1 MLPNTQ
7 LLNLL
12 LYKSM
17 LIWEKR
23 MNKEQAME
31 ATKIGAISACISGII
46 TLVFGF
52 YAIWNNS
59 SGILGIWNN
68 PAIFFDV
75 ILIFIFAYGIYKKSV
90 TAAVLMFVYFFY
102 GKIYIALEAGQVSG
116 IFLSLV
122 FLYFFGKAIQGTLA
136 LRKIKK
142 AEKSNLES
150 DPKWIKVLIITCLV
164 ILFFLASVGMLTM
177 TGTLTPTKVLQGKD
191 LSKDYKN
198 ALLESDI
205 INKGDSIEYFYSEAF
220 SSITETGS
228 ILTND
233 RVIMYFTDENNEIAV
248 YELYFENITGVELI
262 KNGNYFNDSVYRVNA
277 GSRDAYLT
285 IVLSTENRG
294 DIKFIE
300 SLRSKLNT
308 IE

>member
-1 MLPNTQ
+1 MD
-7 LLNLL
+7 
-12 LYKSM
+12 
-17 LIWEKR
+17 
-23 MNKEQAME
+23 KEQAIK
-31 ATKIGAISACISGII
+31 ATKTGAILACISGVV
-46 TLVFGF
+46 TLVTTF
-52 YAIWNNS
+52 YAIGNNS
-59 SGILGIWNN
+59 SGRLGLWNDPTIL
-68 PAIFFDV
+68 FDAA
-75 ILIFIFAYGIYKKSV
+75 LIFIFAFGIYKKSV
-90 TAAVLMFVYFFY
+90 TAAVLMFVYFTF
-102 GKIYIALEAGQVSG
+102 GKIYIALETGQVTG
-116 IFLSLV
+116 IIFSLV

-142 AEKSNLES
+142 AENPNLEA

-164 ILFFLASVGMLTM
+164 ILFFFMSVGMLTM
-177 TGTLTPTKVLQGKD
+177 TGTLTPTKVLEGKK

-220 SSITETGS
+220 STITETGS

-233 RVIMYFTDENNEIAV
+233 RVIMYFTDENNETAV

-262 KNGNYFNDSVYRVNA
+262 KNGNFFNDSVYRVYSGA
-277 GSRDAYLT
+277 RDAYLT
-285 IVLSTENRG
+285 VVLSTENRG

-308 IE
+308 IEQ

>member
-1 MLPNTQ
+1 
-7 LLNLL
+7 
-12 LYKSM
+12 
-17 LIWEKR
+17 

-31 ATKIGAISACISGII
+31 ATKIGAILACISGVL
-46 TLVFGF
+46 TLAAGF

-59 SGILGIWNN
+59 SGILGLWNN

-90 TAAVLMFVYFFY
+90 TAAVSMFVYFIY
-102 GKIYIALEAGQVSG
+102 GKIYIALETGQIPG

-136 LRKIKK
+136 LKKIKK
-142 AEKSNLES
+142 AENPNLEPE
-150 DPKWIKVLIITCLV
+150 PKWIKVLIITGLV
-164 ILFFLASVGMLTM
+164 IFFSLVSVGMLSM
-177 TGTLTPTKVLQGKD
+177 TGTLSPTEVLQGKD
-191 LSKDYKN
+191 LLKDYKE
-198 ALLESDI
+198 ALLKSDI
-205 INKGDSIEYFYSEAF
+205 INEGDSIEYFYSESF
-220 SSITETGS
+220 SLITETGS

-233 RVIMYFTDENNEIAV
+233 RVIIYFTDENNVTVV
-248 YELYFENITGVELI
+248 YELYFKNITGVELI
-262 KNGNYFNDSVYRVNA
+262 KNGNYFNDSVYRVYA